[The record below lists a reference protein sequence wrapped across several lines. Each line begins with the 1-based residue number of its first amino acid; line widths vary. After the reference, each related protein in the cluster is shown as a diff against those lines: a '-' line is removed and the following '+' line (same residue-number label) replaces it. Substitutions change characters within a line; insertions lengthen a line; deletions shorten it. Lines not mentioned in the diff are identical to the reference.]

1 MTLRRIYFLSS
12 LIGFLALGG
21 LTVGYEPLRDSA
33 THDNRP
39 PEALDDSLLPP
50 IDPFLLNPIVPGS
63 KRGSREYTP
72 ANLLGKRQN
81 NGTCTQPGYV
91 LVCPITEATPC
102 CAPGYPICC
111 HEPSDTCCP
120 SGSFCQGLHTCCRNG
135 STGCGEG
142 CCVAGVPCCNN
153 TCCPS
158 SAYVCDASSG
168 TPTCV
173 TNGTVLAST
182 SSYSSATVTFPTQ
195 APTDTSQ
202 PTKTNNTALIAG
214 ASAGGAVA
222 LILIALGAYCALKKR
237 PATPLGTQPKE
248 TRIDLAPT
256 PVPYITPSADR
267 RYSHMSTV
275 PLARPAVPSLVGT
288 QPTVSTVGSVLG
300 DVSTHGPSSAYTGM
314 GYTPSPAPAETTA
327 ASSQSG
333 RGASYYASTPI
344 YDLGGVST
352 TSQTSSNPNLATSSQ
367 RRSNTLSSQAGIANA
382 IPPWLNGSVVS
393 HGTNDNPM
401 PSTSPPLG
409 SQAAVRADISPV
421 GSPPPPAFS
430 PPPLDLGEGGV
441 GYAPWAYPPEDIN
454 SGAGRVISTDAP
466 RDTKARP
473 SGRRV

>member
-1 MTLRRIYFLSS
+1 MERVRSLDMCWYVQSPKPHRAVHPGIRFVATSPRILAALQALSARDCIPAVGMDQQAVEKAAA
-12 LIGFLALGG
+12 LLASRVAIIL
-21 LTVGYEPLRDSA
+21 VVRA
-33 THDNRP
+33 
-39 PEALDDSLLPP
+39 PP
-50 IDPFLLNPIVPGS
+50 I
-63 KRGSREYTP
+63 
-72 ANLLGKRQN
+72 
-81 NGTCTQPGYV
+81 
-91 LVCPITEATPC
+91 
-102 CAPGYPICC
+102 
-111 HEPSDTCCP
+111 
-120 SGSFCQGLHTCCRNG
+120 
-135 STGCGEG
+135 
-142 CCVAGVPCCNN
+142 
-153 TCCPS
+153 
-158 SAYVCDASSG
+158 
-168 TPTCV
+168 
-173 TNGTVLAST
+173 
-182 SSYSSATVTFPTQ
+182 SATVTFPTQ